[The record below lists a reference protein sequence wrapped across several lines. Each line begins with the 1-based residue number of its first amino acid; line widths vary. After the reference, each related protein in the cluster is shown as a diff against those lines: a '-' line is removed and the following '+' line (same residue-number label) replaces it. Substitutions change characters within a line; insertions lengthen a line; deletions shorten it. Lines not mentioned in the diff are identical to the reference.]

1 MRVVVATHQGYQ
13 FNDEVDYVLVHDN
26 VKGEFT
32 IMKNHIPV
40 VSVMDEGYLKV
51 VRGEDIFYVVVVSG
65 ILQFQNNY
73 CSVLVQEAHLGRTP
87 ESAKEHLLA
96 VRKDRLE
103 KNRKESADF
112 TQKEKDLAKNIKKSG
127 AGRI

>member
-13 FNDEVDYVLVHDN
+13 FNDEVDYVLVHDS
-26 VKGEFT
+26 VAGEFT

-51 VRGEDIFYVVVVSG
+51 VRGEDTFYVVVVSG
-65 ILQFQNNY
+65 ILQFQDNY

-87 ESAKEHLLA
+87 ESAKEHLIA

-112 TQKEKDLAKNIKKSG
+112 SKKEKDLAKNIKKSR
-127 AGRI
+127 AGRL